1 MKKLFKEKKIVLS
14 VEIFPPKAEANVANT
29 LESAQAIW
37 ALNPDYISITRGAG
51 GSTLGMDSVAIADK
65 MTNKY
70 GIVTLAH
77 LTCINTDKKN
87 IDILLD
93 RLESAGVKSILA
105 LRGDL
110 TPQTENLKRDFHYA
124 TDLIKHIK
132 ERAHFDICAA
142 CYPEGHTESSGFE
155 EDLFVMKAKSE
166 LGVTHLITQLFFDN
180 NVFYNMLEQMYKHNI
195 TTPVQAGIMPLTN
208 VNILNKIVRLSG
220 AKIPKT
226 LADIIMQYQDKPE
239 SLFAAGVDYACL
251 QMDELISAGARGIHL
266 YAMNNVRLATL
277 VANNIYAKVSKINAT
292 AKRR

>member
-1 MKKLFKEKKIVLS
+1 MKKLFKEKNIILS
-14 VEIFPPKAEANVANT
+14 VEIFPPKAEANVNNT
-29 LESAQAIW
+29 LESAKAIW

-65 MTNKY
+65 MTNEY

-93 RLESAGVKSILA
+93 RLENAGVKSILA

-110 TPQTENLKRDFHYA
+110 TPQTENLKRDFRYA
-124 TDLIKHIK
+124 TDLIEHIK
-132 ERAHFDICAA
+132 ERNSFDICAA
-142 CYPEGHTESSGFE
+142 CYPEGHTESVGFE

-166 LGVTHLITQLFFDN
+166 LGITHFITQLFFDN
-180 NVFYNMLEQMYKHNI
+180 NVFYDMLEKMHKHNI

-208 VNILNKIVRLSG
+208 VNVLNKIVRLSG
-220 AKIPKT
+220 AKIPKA

-239 SLFAAGVDYACL
+239 SLFAAGVDYACS
-251 QMDELISAGARGIHL
+251 QIDELISVGTRGIHL

-277 VANNIYAKVSKINAT
+277 IANNIYPKVSVINTKA
-292 AKRR
+292 